1 MRFALLL
8 VNQLV
13 SSIGVYGMVFL
24 LLMELTSSSHTSFAG
39 NLALVTFTFGEVLV
53 TAFAYIARDWL
64 NLKWFNSAYYCLILL
79 YLYFVPES
87 PYWLFSQKKYSQLE
101 VYLRR
106 IATTNAISTNIN
118 ADTSIPYC
126 YCYIS
131 NHTICCGK
139 NYCLP

>member
-13 SSIGVYGMVFL
+13 SIVGVYGMVFL

-39 NLALVTFTFGEVLV
+39 NLALVTYTFGEVLV
-53 TAFAYIARDWL
+53 TVFAYIARDWL

-87 PYWLFSQKKYSQLE
+87 SYWLFSQKKHSQIE

-106 IATTNAISTNIN
+106 IATTN